1 VKSKKEKIM
10 KINPKHVVSL
20 TYDLY
25 VDQED
30 GSEALQE
37 SATDEQPLTFL
48 YGAGQMLPKFEENL
62 SSLSTGDAYDFR
74 LPAEDAYGDYDEEAV
89 ANLPVDMFK
98 DTELPEVGSILPLQD
113 NQGNR
118 FQGQVVS
125 VAEDSVLVDLNH
137 PMAGL
142 ELHFKGN
149 ILNVRP
155 ATPEEL
161 THGHA
166 HGPDGHHAH

>member
-1 VKSKKEKIM
+1 M
-10 KINPKHVVSL
+10 KIEPQHVVSL

-25 VDQED
+25 VDRD
-30 GSEALQE
+30 GAEVLAE
-37 SATDEQPLTFL
+37 SATQEQPLTFL
-48 YGAGQMLPKFEENL
+48 FGAGQMLPKFEENL
-62 SSLSTGDAYDFR
+62 STLSTGDAYEFR
-74 LPAEDAYGDYDEEAV
+74 LSAADAYGEYDQEAV
-89 ANLPVDMFK
+89 ANLPKEMFQGQ
-98 DTELPEVGSILPLQD
+98 EIPEIGSILPLQD

-118 FQGQVVS
+118 FQAQVVS
-125 VAEDSVLVDLNH
+125 VAEDAVIVDLNH
-137 PMAGL
+137 PMAGQ

-161 THGHA
+161 SHGHA

>member
-1 VKSKKEKIM
+1 M
-10 KINPKHVVSL
+10 KINPQHVVSL

-25 VDQED
+25 VDKD
-30 GSEALQE
+30 GAEVLAE
-37 SATDEQPLTFL
+37 KATEEQPLTFL

-62 SSLSTGDAYDFR
+62 SALSTGDSYDFR
-74 LPAEDAYGDYDEEAV
+74 LAAEDAYGNFDEEAV
-89 ANLPVDMFK
+89 ANLPKEMFSGT
-98 DTELPEVGSILPLQD
+98 DIPEIGSILPLQD
-113 NQGNR
+113 NNGNR
-118 FQGQVVS
+118 FEGQVVS
-125 VAEDSVLVDLNH
+125 VAEDSIIVDLNH
-137 PMAGL
+137 PMAGQ

-161 THGHA
+161 SHGHA